1 MIKDFGQIFSQ
12 KVPFLLLTRAYLNMT
27 KVSQVG
33 NKIKNSLQAE
43 RQATKLIL
51 LVVCLFGL
59 VLFATYE
66 ADLTTKM
73 TIQEQALP
81 LRSFEDIYNSEDNKV
96 VVRAQT
102 AQWTM
107 LKKAKEGSAMRRIFE
122 GLGEEQIVAD
132 PNCKNPCIEAML
144 RVREMDI
151 HVSV

>member
-1 MIKDFGQIFSQ
+1 MIYFFTQSCNRRPKFLVQI
-12 KVPFLLLTRAYLNMT
+12 P
-27 KVSQVG
+27 G
-33 NKIKNSLQAE
+33 
-43 RQATKLIL
+43 
-51 LVVCLFGL
+51 LFGI
-59 VLFATYE
+59 VLFASYE

-122 GLGEEQIVAD
+122 GMGEEQIVVD

-144 RVREMDI
+144 RVREKVYTKI
-151 HVSV
+151 SKIFTSLISVKGCLER